1 MKLFGRRPQGD
12 SNDRPATHARYWI
25 LAVLFLVTALNY
37 ADRAT
42 LSIAGSALS
51 KELSIGPVALG
62 YLFSAFGWSYV
73 IGQIPAG
80 WLLDRYGSKLIYG
93 VSLFGWSV
101 FTLLQGSV
109 GVFHPEHAFFALFF
123 IRFMLG
129 LLESAAFPANNRI
142 VAAWFPTSE
151 RGTATSIFNSAQ
163 YAAVAFFGPLMG
175 LIAAHFGWQYIF
187 FFMGGLGILLSL
199 VWPKMMYDPSRH
211 PRVSKSELDY
221 ISTGGA
227 LVDMDRNLDRRRTH
241 TRIDRK
247 QLYKLLSH
255 RLFLAAYVG
264 QYAIVALTYFFITWF
279 PMYLV
284 QERGMSIIKVGF
296 VAALP
301 AICGF
306 VGGLTCGVLSD
317 TLLRKGRT
325 VTTARKTPFVFGMLL
340 ATSMVAC
347 NYATEEW
354 QIIAIMGL
362 AFFGKGLAAIGWAVI
377 SDAAPKQ
384 ITGLAGGVF
393 NAVGAVAGIITP
405 IASGYI
411 IAITGSYAGVLV
423 FVAAHALIAVL
434 AYLFLMGKIERQQ
447 LGEGDATQE
456 RLPAEVLNNRA

>member
-1 MKLFGRRPQGD
+1 MKLFGHRSVGD
-12 SNDRPATHARYWI
+12 NHGRPATHARYWI

-42 LSIAGSALS
+42 LSIAGSDLS
-51 KELSIGPVALG
+51 KELGIGPVALG
-62 YLFSAFGWSYV
+62 YLFSAFGWSYA

-93 VSLFGWSV
+93 ISLFGWSV

-109 GVFHPEHAFFALFF
+109 GVFHPENAFIALFF
-123 IRFMLG
+123 IRLMLG
-129 LLESAAFPANNRI
+129 LVESAAFPANNRI

-199 VWPKMMYDPSRH
+199 VWHRMMYDPSRH
-211 PRVSKSELDY
+211 PSVSQSELKY
-221 ISTGGA
+221 ISDGGG
-227 LVDMDRNLDRRRTH
+227 LIDMDSDLGQRRPRT
-241 TRIDRK
+241 RVDRK

-306 VGGLTCGVLSD
+306 VGGLTCGFVSD
-317 TLLRKGRT
+317 ALLRKGRT
-325 VTTARKTPFVFGMLL
+325 VTAARKTPFVFGMLL
-340 ATSMVAC
+340 ATTMVAC

-393 NAVGAVAGIITP
+393 NAVGAIAGIVTP

-411 IAITGSYAGVLV
+411 IAMTGSYSGVLV
-423 FVAAHALIAVL
+423 FVAAHALVAVL
-434 AYLFLMGKIERQQ
+434 AYLFLMGKIERQH
-447 LGEGDATQE
+447 LGEENEEQTKIPPDGLTS
-456 RLPAEVLNNRA
+456 RL

>member
-1 MKLFGRRPQGD
+1 MKLFGRRTAGD
-12 SNDRPATHARYWI
+12 SSNRPATHARYWI

-62 YLFSAFGWSYV
+62 YLFSAFGWSYA

-80 WLLDRYGSKLIYG
+80 WLLDRYGSKLVYG
-93 VSLFGWSV
+93 ISLFGWSV
-101 FTLLQGSV
+101 FTVLQGSV
-109 GVFHPEHAFFALFF
+109 GAFHPEHAFMALFF

-129 LLESAAFPANNRI
+129 LIESAAFPANNRI

-187 FFMGGLGILLSL
+187 FFMGGLGILLSV
-199 VWPKMMYDPSRH
+199 VWPRIMYDPSRH
-211 PRVSKSELDY
+211 PTVSKSELDY
-221 ISTGGA
+221 IRTGGA
-227 LVDMDRNLDRRRTH
+227 LVDMDKDLKRS
-241 TRIDRK
+241 RIPVDRK

-306 VGGLTCGVLSD
+306 VGGLTCGFVSD
-317 TLLRKGRT
+317 ALLRKGRT

-340 ATSMVAC
+340 ATTMVAC

-393 NAVGAVAGIITP
+393 NAVGAIAGIITP

-411 IAITGSYAGVLV
+411 IAMTGSYAGVLV
-423 FVAAHALIAVL
+423 FVAAHALIAVF
-434 AYLFLMGKIERQQ
+434 AYLFLMGKIERQH
-447 LGEGDATQE
+447 LGDDDGEPE
-456 RLPAEVLNNRA
+456 NLPVDGLNHRA